1 MGGLVLELGE
11 GGGFEVEFLVE
22 RVELGG
28 ELLGEG
34 LVGEGVLVQG
44 LLVGLLEEKGL
55 RSEGFDFV
63 LETGLFL

>member
-1 MGGLVLELGE
+1 MGGFVLELGE

-22 RVELGG
+22 GVELGG

-44 LLVGLLEEKGL
+44 LLVGLL
-55 RSEGFDFV
+55 
-63 LETGLFL
+63 